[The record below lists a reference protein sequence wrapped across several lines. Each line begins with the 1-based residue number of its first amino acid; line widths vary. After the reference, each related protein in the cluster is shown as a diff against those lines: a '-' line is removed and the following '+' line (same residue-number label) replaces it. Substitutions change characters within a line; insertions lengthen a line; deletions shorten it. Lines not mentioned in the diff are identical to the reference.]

1 MAQKKTLSDAL
12 LETLKAAPP
21 GKERVRV
28 LDTRLPGF
36 LVEVSSRHKRFV
48 VRSRGHYK
56 TLGQWPILTVQE
68 ARIAALEFL
77 RELAL
82 GKYVKRDKR
91 EGLFLS
97 HRQDQSPAAPPPPA
111 SPEWTGPT
119 LRAAIEEYVGVKRL
133 KDRTASDYQ
142 QCLGRYWGDY
152 LERPLSALDGNRVL
166 DRFRTIQ
173 SHAQANYSLRI
184 IRAVVRFHNAAHDD
198 TLPIPTAK
206 VLALE
211 GAHNITPRSRLI
223 PDDKQRPWYLAIKSN
238 TGPVAGDLF
247 VFLACTGLRLGEALS
262 LTWADINLASKSLT
276 VKDTKNGKPHSL
288 PLGRRIAAL
297 LEGRQSLGSDDT
309 SVVFHINQRNVRKA
323 VSRVITACPV
333 PWSSH
338 DLRRGLVSLA
348 VRLNIPDRAVKRL
361 VNHSER
367 DVTGRHYVHL
377 GIDALRPY
385 VQSIED
391 ALWEMWE
398 TGVEETATST

>member
-1 MAQKKTLSDAL
+1 MMLVFAL
-12 LETLKAAPP
+12 GKPNRKASA
-21 GKERVRV
+21 
-28 LDTRLPGF
+28 
-36 LVEVSSRHKRFV
+36 H
-48 VRSRGHYK
+48 
-56 TLGQWPILTVQE
+56 TVQWLLRSMQKHRHTVVCFFVSDFINTR
-68 ARIAALEFL
+68 ASQLEFL
-77 RELAL
+77 RAVTAEETLPRPGRDCLAPP
-82 GKYVKRDKR
+82 RASER
-91 EGLFLS
+91 EGPSLG
-97 HRQDQSPAAPPPPA
+97 AA
-111 SPEWTGPT
+111 
-119 LRAAIEEYVGVKRL
+119 LLEYVGVKRL
-133 KDRTASDYQ
+133 KPRTVLDYQ
-142 QCLGRYWGDY
+142 MCMRRYWADY
-152 LERPLSALDGNRVL
+152 LEKPLTSLDADAVL

-198 TLPIPTAK
+198 ALPIPTAK

-211 GAHNITPRSRLI
+211 GAHNITPKSRLI
-223 PDDKQRPWYLAIKSN
+223 PDDKQRPWYLAIQSN

-262 LTWADINLASKSLT
+262 LTWADIDLGGRSLT

-288 PLGRRIAAL
+288 PIGRRVAAL
-297 LEGRQSLGSDDT
+297 LEGRHRLGGGDS

-323 VSRVITACPV
+323 VARVLTVCPT

-367 DVTGRHYVHL
+367 DVTGRHYVHF

-391 ALWEMWE
+391 ALWKMWE
-398 TGVEETATST
+398 TGD

>member
-12 LETLKAAPP
+12 ISALKPSPA
-21 GKERVRV
+21 GGRVRI

-36 LVEVSSRHKRFV
+36 LVEVSARHKRFV
-48 VRSRGHYK
+48 LRSRGHYK
-56 TLGQWPILTVQE
+56 TLGRWPVVTVQE

-82 GKYVKRDKR
+82 EKPGKLK
-91 EGLFLS
+91 G
-97 HRQDQSPAAPPPPA
+97 PPA
-111 SPEWTGPT
+111 VPSPTLSERAGPT

-133 KDRTASDYQ
+133 KARTAADYQ
-142 QCLGRYWGDY
+142 LCLGRYWADY
-152 LERPLSALDGNRVL
+152 LEKPLRALDGDAVL
-166 DRFRTIQ
+166 ARFREIQ
-173 SHAQANYSLRI
+173 SPAQANYSLRI
-184 IRAVVRFHNAAHDD
+184 IRAVFRFHNAAHDD
-198 TLPIPTAK
+198 SLPIPTAK

-211 GAHNITPRSRLI
+211 GAHSITPRSRLI
-223 PDDKQRPWYLAIKSN
+223 PDDKQRAWYLAIQSN
-238 TGPVAGDLF
+238 TGPIAGDLF
-247 VFLACTGLRLGEALS
+247 IFLACSGLRLGEALG
-262 LTWADINLASKSLT
+262 LTWEDIDLAGRALT
-276 VKDTKNGKPHSL
+276 IKDTKNGRPHSL
-288 PLGRRIAAL
+288 PLGWRMAAL
-297 LEGRQSLGSDDT
+297 LESRYGLGGDAS

-323 VSRVITACPV
+323 VARVITACPV

-391 ALWEMWE
+391 ALWKMWE
-398 TGVEETATST
+398 MGD